1 MTSRLP
7 LAAPQQLP
15 AERFFRISLFLLLFT
30 AILTL
35 IGTGKIDVF
44 TSVVAMV
51 ALLYRVRRW
60 WYGHEPELQARTAT
74 ILVLG
79 YLLFFPVDMFFLSR
93 SLAANSPNPPLY
105 AALISSVH
113 FLLYILLVRLYSART
128 DRDAHFLVMLAFAAL
143 LASAVLTVDTAFL
156 FLFFFFLLFAI
167 ATYTGLELRRGAS
180 GASLPS
186 TLVQRQDEKQLARA
200 LGFSAFGVALG
211 AVFCGT
217 VLFFTFPRISAGYLG
232 KTSFNPS
239 LLSGFTDQV
248 ELGQIGQIKKS
259 EAIVMRVETGKP
271 IDYPALRWRG
281 NALTNFDGRRWS
293 SPQHEAERLESN
305 VEGWIPLRDRP
316 KPGELRGE
324 ILQFTVLQEPMATDA
339 LFVPGNALALRGNF
353 TGEAGG
359 GSHRRTYIYRDASGS
374 LSNPFHN
381 YVAIRY
387 TGLSQLPPLD
397 RARLQASSN
406 DYPVEISE
414 KYLQLPEGFDQRI
427 AVLAQSATVSVFTA
441 YDKASALENFL
452 KTRYSYTLD
461 LRGNPGKDP
470 LVHFLFETRAGHC
483 EYFASA
489 MTVMLRTL
497 GIPAREVNGF
507 LPGEYND
514 LGGDYIVRA
523 SDAHSWVEAYFP
535 GNDWVAFDPTPAAP
549 VQSVS
554 IFRRLSQFADWAEL
568 TWNDWVI
575 GYDFAHQTALAQTV
589 QTRSRNWREVAAS
602 WFSSKQRHFKNRLS
616 EWQLQHKGFGLAV
629 PVLLIS
635 LLLVLRY
642 GLLNRL
648 WDLVTVSVASRGKG
662 ADAMRAM
669 MASRMYQELMQVMK
683 RHGYTRPETQT
694 AFEFAD
700 AVKPPSLKASLKEFT
715 RLYSEARF
723 GGTTVD
729 IPRLQQLLGTIRAEL
744 RAR

>member
-7 LAAPQQLP
+7 LAVPQQLP

-30 AILTL
+30 AILAL

-60 WYGHEPELQARTAT
+60 WYGHAPELQARTAT

-93 SLAANSPNPPLY
+93 GLAANSPNPPLY

-293 SPQHEAERLESN
+293 SPQHEPEKLESN
-305 VEGWIPLRDRP
+305 AEGWIPLRERP
-316 KPGELRGE
+316 RPGELRGE

-359 GSHRRTYIYRDASGS
+359 PGRRRMYIHRDSSGS

-397 RARLQASSN
+397 RNRLEGAGSE
-406 DYPVEISE
+406 YPEDIRRT
-414 KYLQLPEGFDQRI
+414 YLQLPADLDQRI
-427 AVLAQSATVSVFTA
+427 GDLARSAT
-441 YDKASALENFL
+441 
-452 KTRYSYTLD
+452 
-461 LRGNPGKDP
+461 
-470 LVHFLFETRAGHC
+470 
-483 EYFASA
+483 
-489 MTVMLRTL
+489 
-497 GIPAREVNGF
+497 AR
-507 LPGEYND
+507 
-514 LGGDYIVRA
+514 
-523 SDAHSWVEAYFP
+523 
-535 GNDWVAFDPTPAAP
+535 
-549 VQSVS
+549 
-554 IFRRLSQFADWAEL
+554 
-568 TWNDWVI
+568 
-575 GYDFAHQTALAQTV
+575 
-589 QTRSRNWREVAAS
+589 
-602 WFSSKQRHFKNRLS
+602 
-616 EWQLQHKGFGLAV
+616 
-629 PVLLIS
+629 
-635 LLLVLRY
+635 
-642 GLLNRL
+642 
-648 WDLVTVSVASRGKG
+648 
-662 ADAMRAM
+662 M
-669 MASRMYQELMQVMK
+669 
-683 RHGYTRPETQT
+683 
-694 AFEFAD
+694 
-700 AVKPPSLKASLKEFT
+700 
-715 RLYSEARF
+715 
-723 GGTTVD
+723 
-729 IPRLQQLLGTIRAEL
+729 
-744 RAR
+744 